1 MDSMINY
8 ASASQNPSAYQVW
21 QLLIGGDAGSYTLVA
36 DRSGIMLWDNDES
49 AEAWRLKAI
58 S

>member
-1 MDSMINY
+1 MINY